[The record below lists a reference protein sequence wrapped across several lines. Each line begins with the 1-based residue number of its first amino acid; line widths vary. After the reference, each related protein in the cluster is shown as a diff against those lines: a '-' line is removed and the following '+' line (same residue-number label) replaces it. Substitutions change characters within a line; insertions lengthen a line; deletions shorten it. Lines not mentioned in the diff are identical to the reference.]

1 VYGGFLED
9 FKIKEPSTSVVVPA
23 ESPMILMLA
32 PGIGRLLLS
41 VTIPEI
47 EFCAKVKLQ
56 KTMSKSKYTLIGY
69 NLLVYV
75 AKLQIF
81 LILIKRTFKISYLAV
96 NLRHLN
102 LFTIDFLKLYVKNY
116 VITTEYHY
124 ARI

>member
-1 VYGGFLED
+1 VARRFQN
-9 FKIKEPSTSVVVPA
+9 KEPSTSVVVPA

-56 KTMSKSKYTLIGY
+56 KKTVKKVNTLSLVIICWFMWPNYKY
-69 NLLVYV
+69 
-75 AKLQIF
+75 F
-81 LILIKRTFKISYLAV
+81 LILIRTFKISYLAV

-102 LFTIDFLKLYVKNY
+102 LFTIDFLKLYVKNM
-116 VITTEYHY
+116 
-124 ARI
+124 

>member
-1 VYGGFLED
+1 
-9 FKIKEPSTSVVVPA
+9 
-23 ESPMILMLA
+23 
-32 PGIGRLLLS
+32 
-41 VTIPEI
+41 
-47 EFCAKVKLQ
+47 
-56 KTMSKSKYTLIGY
+56 
-69 NLLVYV
+69 V

-81 LILIKRTFKISYLAV
+81 LILIKKDLKISYLAV